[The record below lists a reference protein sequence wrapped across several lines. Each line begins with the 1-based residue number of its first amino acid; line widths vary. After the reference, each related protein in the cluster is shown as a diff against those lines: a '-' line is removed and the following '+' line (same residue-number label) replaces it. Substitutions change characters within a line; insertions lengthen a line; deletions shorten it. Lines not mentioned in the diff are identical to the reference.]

1 MQPSNDDFL
10 PGTDRYQALG
20 MPYPDTETMCK
31 GQCEG
36 IGRYP
41 VTPKSA
47 AHLTDYEREQWEL
60 EEKLNPAADG
70 THFIVCGDCKGTGK
84 RA

>member
-1 MQPSNDDFL
+1 MVQGFMA
-10 PGTDRYQALG
+10 GGDRYKALG
-20 MPYPDTETMCK
+20 MDYPDVETMCK

-41 VTPKSA
+41 VWVSDEKTPYEQQQWQKEHDGLA
-47 AHLTDYEREQWEL
+47 AHDDG
-60 EEKLNPAADG
+60 PCDG
-70 THFIVCGDCKGTGK
+70 THFIVCGDCNGTGK